1 MKFVKDERVYL
12 DLTNKQL
19 EERKEKLR
27 NKVESL
33 NSNIK
38 YIQRKI
44 RKII

>member
-33 NSNIK
+33 NSDIK